1 MALPTGLGAQESQQD
16 AGSAD
21 IQEVFSWLP
30 QDTETVTV
38 ARGPFTLP
46 ASQPRPM
53 EDENRAITDQELEES
68 FETLPLSLFG
78 FNDGLLLPRL
88 KGKQILLAI
97 EGARHFRPPSGLG
110 EMPFEGCAI
119 ALFADDINDDM
130 DSFIKENRR
139 SVLKVEQIG
148 GHASAVFQE
157 KLENDTWTTF
167 VAFPSKRALVAAT
180 NKAYLEEV
188 LARLHGKSGVRA
200 LPNVLPEWKYVNT
213 ELRFWG
219 LRHFDRSQANL
230 DPSSPFGGRKAA
242 NTMDEQAIGLIF
254 AFDQRKGRLASVT
267 YLSGDTS
274 LAAKPEAS
282 LLSMGRGTEARRL
295 NIEYRELAPGVVEA
309 LYRLKTATQVQFFF
323 FAFEGMLG
331 HALFI

>member
-68 FETLPLSLFG
+68 FE
-78 FNDGLLLPRL
+78 
-88 KGKQILLAI
+88 
-97 EGARHFRPPSGLG
+97 
-110 EMPFEGCAI
+110 GCAI

-167 VAFPSKRALVAAT
+167 VAFPSKRALVVAT

-242 NTMDEQAIGLIF
+242 NTMDEEEIGLIF
-254 AFDQRKGRLASVT
+254 AFDQRKGSLTSVT

-309 LYRLKTATQVQFFF
+309 LYSLKTATQVQFFF